1 MPRAVQTPRHIFGS
15 PTRFVCKVV
24 VSGAE
29 KEVGHCVAKRLF
41 RVHTVG
47 GCDDE
52 PSFRDETWSRVCLS
66 ENMSIAKI
74 GMINAS
80 LLRQV

>member
-1 MPRAVQTPRHIFGS
+1 M
-15 PTRFVCKVV
+15 CKVV
-24 VSGAE
+24 LTVAE
-29 KEVGHCVAKRLF
+29 SEVGHCVAKKLF
-41 RVHTVG
+41 GVHTVG
-47 GCDDE
+47 SCDDE